1 MSKIIMLLL
10 AFTVTDPDGIDLD
23 EQFHVMAKRFDTVEK
38 CTEFVQ
44 DWGEI
49 IKDRGVQAA
58 TDLIKNGYT
67 IKLDEIG
74 CVNRKVFQ

>member
-1 MSKIIMLLL
+1 MSKVIMLFL
-10 AFTVTDPDGIDLD
+10 AFTITDPDGIDLD

-38 CTEFVQ
+38 CTSFVA
-44 DWGEI
+44 DWGGL

-67 IKLDEIG
+67 INLDEIG